1 MSMPSTKLQETRR
14 SSEDEAKCRRQGD
27 LKDRAGELL
36 DIGQHVAR
44 PLEPEPMDSSASAG
58 WLARW
63 TEREKPLRAIR
74 WTPTGSRAQLAIVPA
89 GALGAQ
95 PEIFHDHFVETEED
109 TDVCGSVAFLFRGSS
124 LVEGRRLHYPL
135 SIQQP
140 GGGGPM
146 MLSRLRA
153 SPGAIAIAE
162 WEPFALRPKIVHSRR
177 SRQGRLRACH
187 QIARRER

>member
-1 MSMPSTKLQETRR
+1 MRPSVADKATLRIAQGGCWTSGSTSLAR
-14 SSEDEAKCRRQGD
+14 SSPSRWT
-27 LKDRAGELL
+27 
-36 DIGQHVAR
+36 
-44 PLEPEPMDSSASAG
+44 SSASAG

-124 LVEGRRLHYPL
+124 LVEGGFITR
-135 SIQQP
+135 S
-140 GGGGPM
+140 
-146 MLSRLRA
+146 A
-153 SPGAIAIAE
+153 SNSQVAE
-162 WEPFALRPKIVHSRR
+162 
-177 SRQGRLRACH
+177 
-187 QIARRER
+187 ARCC